1 MCREP
6 RLASLLQTNGGLP
19 VDHQEHIKK
28 QLSMRTLRSA
38 SSAEPYRACT
48 TGVCR
53 GSGWGRGP
61 LPPEE
66 LSNWRGVCLKQCCTT
81 DHYRAVSDAQNR
93 RLTPITFGG
102 DSAMPSMVPLML
114 LLGSSKLSGVSQ
126 EGGREHAHVPNPN
139 RFLRALT
146 KCNPFP
152 HLNSREQELRCGH
165 SIARVG
171 RYRWVL
177 GFPRNG

>member
-1 MCREP
+1 M
-6 RLASLLQTNGGLP
+6 
-19 VDHQEHIKK
+19 DHQEYIKK
-28 QLSMRTLRSA
+28 QLSTRTLRSA
-38 SSAEPYRACT
+38 SSAQGPLQSLYYGCVPGLR
-48 TGVCR
+48 V
-53 GSGWGRGP
+53 GP

-66 LSNWRGVCLKQCCTT
+66 LSNWRGLCLKRVCTPV
-81 DHYRAVSDAQNR
+81 HYRAVSDAQNR
-93 RLTPITFGG
+93 SLTPITSRG

-171 RYRWVL
+171 RYRWIL

>member
-1 MCREP
+1 MEGYLWITRNTSRSNFP
-6 RLASLLQTNGGLP
+6 HARYVVQALHRGPMQSLYYGCVPGLR
-19 VDHQEHIKK
+19 V
-28 QLSMRTLRSA
+28 
-38 SSAEPYRACT
+38 
-48 TGVCR
+48 
-53 GSGWGRGP
+53 GP
-61 LPPEE
+61 LPPEK
-66 LSNWRGVCLKQCCTT
+66 LSNWRRLCLKRGCTPV
-81 DHYRAVSDAQNR
+81 HYRAVSDAKNR
-93 RLTPITFGG
+93 SLAPITSGG
-102 DSAMPSMVPLML
+102 GSAMPSMVPLML